1 MNSSKRLLLALIPLV
16 LMVGAIVGVFIGRFT
31 MGPTT
36 FKFKDETKFDYV
48 LSLISREYVDPID
61 IDSLIEKSIPDILAS
76 LDPHSVYLPIEEL
89 QAANDELAGSF
100 SGVGVSFQILNDTV
114 TIVEIVNNGP
124 AEKVGLQAGD
134 RILEANGKKMTGS
147 EITNQDVFKTLRG
160 DKGTKVEMKIKRNG
174 IDKPITY
181 DVIRGDVPVNSV
193 DSKYMIEDDI
203 GYIKV
208 SSFAQNTAAEFM
220 QALGELKNK
229 GAKKFIVDLR
239 GNPGGFMDQAIDM
252 VNEFLPAGAG
262 IVYSK
267 GRRLSNNNTKAVAD
281 GTGSFQNTPITVLID
296 ETSASAS
303 EIFAGA
309 IQDNDRG
316 LVVGRRS
323 FGKGLV
329 QNQILLPD
337 SSAIRLTVARYYT
350 PSGRCIQKEYKRGND
365 GKYELDIL
373 ERYNHGEFYNADSIK
388 FDKTQAFKTVGG
400 RTVYGGGGIMP
411 DIFVPQD
418 TTGFTS
424 YYLNVMNQGL
434 LQRFSFNLTDSYRG
448 LLKGVNDIDRLLRV
462 IPADETLLQNFV
474 DYAADNGEPARWY
487 YINQSRDLLL
497 EQLKAVIARDALG
510 YSEMMQI
517 LNRKDP
523 IVLKAIEELKSGK
536 TKIQPQK

>member
-16 LMVGAIVGVFIGRFT
+16 LMVGAIIGVFIGRFT

-536 TKIQPQK
+536 TKIQPKK